1 MSLTTEVSRWLAA
14 GGVGLSYAAFCAFV
28 FARARQRAVR
38 RHLRIPGAA
47 AGKTLLV
54 AYASQSGFAE
64 ELAGCAAGALAAGGQ
79 AVTCLPMGELD
90 AEILA
95 RTEQALFVVSTAG
108 EGDAPD
114 NALAFVEN
122 LMTVSPELSHLHY
135 GLLALGD
142 RSYARYC
149 GFGRTLQGWLERQ
162 GAVAMFP
169 AIDVD
174 RGDAVALQ
182 DWRRRVAHL
191 AGTAD
196 LPDWQGPDFARWRIA
211 ERRCLNPGSAGAPAF
226 HLELLPLDP
235 GQMPLWEAGDLVQ
248 VLPPGDAQRP
258 REYSIASTPADGR
271 IHLLVRQFRDP
282 SGQPGLAS
290 GWLTKGAGLDSDIA
304 LRWRAH
310 RNFRLDDNSQR
321 PLILIG
327 SGTGIAGL
335 RAHLKARAQRG
346 DGRNWLIFGERNAD
360 PDFFYR
366 NEIEAWQADDLLVR
380 VDLAFSREQ
389 SGARYVQDVLRK
401 AAMTLREWVDGGAA
415 IYVCGS
421 AAGMG
426 AGVDSALIEV
436 LGQAKRDELL
446 KTGRYRRDV
455 Y

>member
-28 FARARQRAVR
+28 LARARQRNASRQLVV
-38 RHLRIPGAA
+38 PVDG
-47 AGKTLLV
+47 AGKAVLI

-64 ELAGCAAGALAAGGQ
+64 ELAGRAAEALVAGGQ
-79 AVTCLPMGELD
+79 AVTCLPLGKLD
-90 AEILA
+90 AAILA
-95 RTEQALFVVSTAG
+95 NTDQALFIVSTAG
-108 EGDAPD
+108 EGDPPD
-114 NALAFVEN
+114 HAQAFVAN
-122 LMTVSPELSHLHY
+122 LMTAAPDLRHLHY

-149 GFGRTLQGWLERQ
+149 GFGRILREWLVAR
-162 GAVAMFP
+162 GAVAMFS
-169 AIDVD
+169 AIEVD
-174 RGDAVALQ
+174 RGDAAALQ
-182 DWRRRVAHL
+182 DWSGRVAHL

-196 LPDWQGPDFARWRIA
+196 LPDWQGPGFERWRIA
-211 ERRCLNPGSAGAPAF
+211 ERRCLNPGSVGAPAF

-235 GQMPLWEAGDLVQ
+235 GRMPVWEAGDLVQ
-248 VLPPGDAQRP
+248 VLPPGEGQRP

-282 SGQPGLAS
+282 SGQLGLAS
-290 GWLTKGAGLDSDIA
+290 GWLTEGAGLDSEIA

-310 RNFRLDDNSQR
+310 RNFRLGDNDQR

-346 DGRNWLIFGERNAD
+346 DGRNWLIFGERNAVS
-360 PDFFYR
+360 DFFYR
-366 NEIEAWQADDLLVR
+366 SEIEAWQANDLLAR
-380 VDLAFSREQ
+380 VDLAFSREH
-389 SGARYVQDVLRK
+389 GGTRYVQDVLRK
-401 AAMTLREWVDGGAA
+401 AAMTLREWIDGGAA

-421 AAGMG
+421 AGGMG
-426 AGVDSALIEV
+426 AGVDAV
-436 LGQAKRDELL
+436 LVELL
-446 KTGRYRRDV
+446 GREVRDALLKSGRYRRDV